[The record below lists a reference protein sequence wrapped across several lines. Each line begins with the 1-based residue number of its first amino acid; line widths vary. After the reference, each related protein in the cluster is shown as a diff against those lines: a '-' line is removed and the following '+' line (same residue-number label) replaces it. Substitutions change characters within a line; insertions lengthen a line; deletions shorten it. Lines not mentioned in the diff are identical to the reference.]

1 MKRTAPAAPR
11 LLAMAAA
18 LASAVP
24 LAACAAPGTGA
35 AAGPP
40 ARPGGHAAAGHAA
53 PGHAAPGHAAAG
65 HAAAGHAA
73 AGSAAPLTPAPRAE
87 PRALPTGFIIGT
99 VARNLAAFDRAIR
112 HRANLRV
119 MFVKM
124 GGPYFPARAILANR
138 RLGAQTVLELQPFG
152 TTMAA
157 IAAGSEDSWLQAVF
171 DPAVARLHRIVT
183 ISFAPEMNGQWYS
196 YGTGRATPADYVS
209 AWRHIHGVVMSSPA
223 GRYVTWMWQPS
234 AIHFSTPSPV
244 PWWPGSQYVDEIGL
258 DGYYIVPTDDFD
270 AIFAK
275 TIRLLRSFT
284 RKPILVGETSVGPLT
299 ADQGADIA
307 NLFAGI
313 RRFHLRGL
321 VWFNIPQNRG
331 RYHQDWRHHGLQLGA
346 GLDRRQ
352 AASAREPRLPL
363 PPPARRQVRR
373 PRTAPRR
380 PRGGRSR
387 RRR

>member
-24 LAACAAPGTGA
+24 LAAC
-35 AAGPP
+35 
-40 ARPGGHAAAGHAA
+40 
-53 PGHAAPGHAAAG
+53 AAPGHAAAG

-157 IAAGSEDSWLQAVF
+157 I
-171 DPAVARLHRIVT
+171 
-183 ISFAPEMNGQWYS
+183 
-196 YGTGRATPADYVS
+196 
-209 AWRHIHGVVMSSPA
+209 
-223 GRYVTWMWQPS
+223 
-234 AIHFSTPSPV
+234 
-244 PWWPGSQYVDEIGL
+244 
-258 DGYYIVPTDDFD
+258 
-270 AIFAK
+270 
-275 TIRLLRSFT
+275 
-284 RKPILVGETSVGPLT
+284 
-299 ADQGADIA
+299 
-307 NLFAGI
+307 
-313 RRFHLRGL
+313 
-321 VWFNIPQNRG
+321 
-331 RYHQDWRHHGLQLGA
+331 
-346 GLDRRQ
+346 
-352 AASAREPRLPL
+352 
-363 PPPARRQVRR
+363 
-373 PRTAPRR
+373 
-380 PRGGRSR
+380 
-387 RRR
+387 